1 MTVIRNGI
9 LLTQNTKNEQYH
21 ISPNNSKV
29 LASKTPTRSIL
40 DLYSNC
46 RSFFFIQNTP
56 VTFRDSDIL
65 NLLVPLQRLLLWHSL
80 LVPSVLTP
88 SATLAVSAL
97 YHAANVVAATVMSQ
111 QHYDVIVAM
120 TALHTDVTAILIVFW
135 I

>member
-40 DLYSNC
+40 YSNC
-46 RSFFFIQNTP
+46 RSFLFIQNTP

-80 LVPSVLTP
+80 PSVLTP